1 MCNLSCE
8 DLNSIATLQY
18 YNCLKLVKSEYN
30 SINNMSTIQE
40 NVINIQELILKFAN
54 LAKRTASE
62 IKLLAVSKT
71 KPVENIIDAYNAGQR
86 HFGESY
92 AKEAEIKIPE
102 LKEKGYKDIIW
113 HFIGPIQSNK
123 TKIIAEYFDVVE
135 SVDRIK
141 IARRLSEQRPSGMP
155 PLEVYIQ
162 VNISEEPQKSGCS
175 FSEIDEIADCIRSTD
190 NLILKGL
197 MGIAENTTDSREIV
211 SQFSKLAAKFNEM
224 KKTDTGITE
233 LSLGMTG
240 DMQEAIQCG
249 STEIRIGTAIFGARE
264 YPEHK

>member
-102 LKEKGYKDIIW
+102 LKEKGYKKVSLSVQKENYA
-113 HFIGPIQSNK
+113 FKFYESLGFKVIQ
-123 TKIIAEYFDVVE
+123 E
-135 SVDRIK
+135 
-141 IARRLSEQRPSGMP
+141 
-155 PLEVYIQ
+155 
-162 VNISEEPQKSGCS
+162 NI
-175 FSEIDEIADCIRSTD
+175 DDCI
-190 NLILKGL
+190 
-197 MGIAENTTDSREIV
+197 MV
-211 SQFSKLAAKFNEM
+211 C
-224 KKTDTGITE
+224 E
-233 LSLGMTG
+233 L
-240 DMQEAIQCG
+240 
-249 STEIRIGTAIFGARE
+249 
-264 YPEHK
+264 

>member
-1 MCNLSCE
+1 
-8 DLNSIATLQY
+8 
-18 YNCLKLVKSEYN
+18 
-30 SINNMSTIQE
+30 
-40 NVINIQELILKFAN
+40 
-54 LAKRTASE
+54 
-62 IKLLAVSKT
+62 
-71 KPVENIIDAYNAGQR
+71 
-86 HFGESY
+86 
-92 AKEAEIKIPE
+92 
-102 LKEKGYKDIIW
+102 
-113 HFIGPIQSNK
+113 
-123 TKIIAEYFDVVE
+123 
-135 SVDRIK
+135 
-141 IARRLSEQRPSGMP
+141 MP

-175 FSEIDEIADCIRSTD
+175 FSEIDEIADYIRSTD